1 MSRMKLVAP
10 LIVAAVALGS
20 ACTPTTD
27 VPVSEG
33 SGQGLVAQ
41 ADAPALLVQRGDE
54 YAAVFEQARAQGFLA
69 GALRGLLLGA
79 LVDGERGAIVGA
91 ALGAAL
97 GGAYAETAATQ
108 LLREREEFLN
118 RQQIIE
124 NILAASQGATRRSA
138 DDAQVVS
145 RAVTHFTTVAGPVDA
160 SQSARV
166 DQSIA
171 AVRQAVE
178 LRAVILAELM
188 QMNDLSPEEAAAVQE
203 QINLQRAALT
213 DIRAQQAAWS
223 ARNDG

>member
-1 MSRMKLVAP
+1 MFRMKLVVP
-10 LIVAAVALGS
+10 LMLAAVAFGS

-27 VPVSEG
+27 AAAP
-33 SGQGLVAQ
+33 
-41 ADAPALLVQRGDE
+41 DAPGATLVTQSDAPTLLVERGDA
-54 YAAVFEQARAQGFLA
+54 YAEVFEQARAQGFIA

-79 LVDGERGAIVGA
+79 LVDGERGAVVGA

-124 NILAASQGATRRSA
+124 NILAASQGATRRST
-138 DDAQVVS
+138 DDARIVS
-145 RAVTHFTTVAGPVDA
+145 RAVTHFTTLAEPVDPA
-160 SQSARV
+160 LSAEV
-166 DQSIA
+166 GASIA

-188 QMNDLSPEEAAAVQE
+188 HANDLPPEEAAAVQAE
-203 QINLQRAALT
+203 IDLQRAALT
-213 DIRAQQAAWS
+213 DIRAQQDAWS

>member
-1 MSRMKLVAP
+1 MLRMKLAAP
-10 LIVAAVALGS
+10 LILAAVAFGS

-27 VPVSEG
+27 AGDAHGVS
-33 SGQGLVAQ
+33 SAAVTQ
-41 ADAPALLVQRGDE
+41 ADAPSLLVERGDE
-54 YAAVFEQARAQGFLA
+54 YAAVFEQAQAQGFIA
-69 GALRGLLLGA
+69 GALRGLVLGA
-79 LVDGERGAIVGA
+79 LVDGERGAVVGA

-97 GGAYAETAATQ
+97 GGAFAETAATQ

-138 DDAQVVS
+138 DDARIVS
-145 RAVTHFTTVAGPVDA
+145 RAVTHFTSAAEPVDA
-160 SQSARV
+160 VRGAEV
-166 DQSIA
+166 TASIA

-188 QMNDLSPEEAAAVQE
+188 HANELPPEEAAAVQA
-203 QINLQRAALT
+203 QIDLQRAALT
-213 DIRAQQAAWS
+213 DIRAQQEAWS